1 MRRAIVVSL
10 LAVAIAGGAYYWHRQ
25 SRAEPDPAEELFRV
39 ALPGWIVERAR
50 DSIEVDKATAELFA
64 KAERWPK
71 LRQRLEA
78 IDAVWPEVAPV
89 KTATAG
95 LNGTA
100 RESGLAY
107 WVDVQVVRKQPILM
121 TYRILGRA
129 RWLSGDAAVE
139 VLRVERLDNLNIEMG
154 LGGHAGG
161 DLPVVLVDRVEE
173 SVMGELDAAFASE
186 PQGNAVDRLAR
197 SRWRAEAESLA
208 GGAELSKA
216 VHRLQRRDSL
226 LRALMNRLNDG
237 RLRLDPPA
245 GFAWGDAFFT
255 RLEPYADRSRRGG
268 PLILASDLRELRRA
282 DVALREGEGRAALDR
297 VLEQELLR
305 IEAHEA
311 RHALDPRALP
321 VPPRLLELVGED
333 DLEFANASERELRA
347 FFGELLHGPAPR
359 CTSLLA
365 IGRGVAGRRARLTPH
380 HFAGAALLEGLDR
393 GEGEELSVDAALT
406 RLCALPEAEL
416 EARALSAY
424 EHFYGAPFLRARRVP
439 VPLLADEV
447 R

>member
-1 MRRAIVVSL
+1 MRRAIAAIL
-10 LAVAIAGGAYYWHRQ
+10 LAGAVVGGAYYWHRQ
-25 SRAEPDPAEELFRV
+25 LRAEPEPAEELFRV

-50 DSIEVDKATAELFA
+50 DSIEVDKAAAELFA
-64 KAERWPK
+64 KADRWPK

-78 IDAVWPEVAPV
+78 IDAVWPEVEPV
-89 KTATAG
+89 EAASAA
-95 LNGTA
+95 LNQTA

-129 RWLSGDAAVE
+129 RWAAGDASVE
-139 VLRVERLDNLNIEMG
+139 VLRVKRLDNLNIEMG

-186 PQGNAVDRLAR
+186 PRGNAVDQLAR
-197 SRWRAEAESLA
+197 SRWRAAAGSLA
-208 GGAELSKA
+208 GGDELRKA
-216 VHRLQRRDSL
+216 VHRLQRRERLLGSL
-226 LRALMNRLNDG
+226 INRLNDG
-237 RLRLDPPA
+237 RLLLDPPA
-245 GFAWGDAFFT
+245 GFAWGDAFFE

-282 DVALREGEGRAALDR
+282 DVALRAGESRAALDK
-297 VLEQELLR
+297 VLEHELLR

-311 RHALDPRALP
+311 RHALDTRPLP
-321 VPPRLLELVGED
+321 VPPRLLEIAGED
-333 DLEFANASERELRA
+333 DMEFAAASERELRA
-347 FFGELLHGPAPR
+347 FFGELVDGPAPR

-365 IGRGVAGRRARLTPH
+365 IGRGVAGRHARLTPH
-380 HFAGAALLEGLDR
+380 HFAGAALVEQLD
-393 GEGEELSVDAALT
+393 GGNIQDLAIDEALA

-416 EARALSAY
+416 EARVLGAY
-424 EHFYGAPFLRARRVP
+424 EHFYGAPFVRARRAP
-439 VPLLADEV
+439 IPLLPKDV